1 VLAVL
6 VLAVAVADGAQA
18 ATYAKGVDVSHWQG
32 PIQWLQVAS
41 ASYTFAFGKATEGKT
56 LVDPTYSINRSG
68 AQTVGLRFGAY
79 HFARPAGSGDAAV
92 IANAIAQA
100 DFFLDVA
107 QPQAGELPPV
117 LDLETKGGLA
127 TAALQTWTSAW
138 LDHVA
143 ARTGVDALVYASPN
157 FWKTAL
163 ADTTSVA
170 DGGSP
175 LWIAHWTAG
184 AAPLVPAGNWSGL
197 GWTFWQYTSKASVPG
212 FAHLVDGDRFRG
224 PNPAAVAISAYAAGA
239 PAPNVPP
246 TIVGTAQTGKML
258 AGVAGI
264 WSGGKPVTFTYQWQR
279 CDAAGAGCAPI
290 AGATAET
297 YLPVTDDVGHAL
309 LVTVT
314 ALGATGSAS
323 ASSPP
328 TVAVAAT
335 GSTAARPAVTSAP
348 AVTGTPQAG
357 QTLTSSV
364 GAWTG
369 APTGFAYQ
377 WRRCS
382 GTGTA
387 CVAIVGAAA
396 SSYTLTPDDIGA
408 TISLVVT
415 ATGKGGST
423 SAPAATTAAV
433 VAAPV
438 PAAVVGSAVAQ
449 PGAAGAV
456 SSADGSATVT
466 WQPGAVP
473 AGSTVSLSQSGK
485 GLLVG
490 VSPTPAQL
498 PWPLDLVYAAPTTNG
513 IGWSGGGKIWLV
525 APPVPTAALPVTE
538 LAGTYVDANGLT
550 HVLLRTPARVGL
562 FEHGVWGDPS
572 LVAAGPPTPRL
583 VGPLRVRRLR
593 DGSVL
598 VTGRV
603 RVPSQ
608 AHLWISVQGPTRQSL
623 LRRPG
628 AVPVRVRLSGRRLP
642 HGARATLRVA
652 ARDPWGR
659 KAVLVAPFRAP

>member
-1 VLAVL
+1 
-6 VLAVAVADGAQA
+6 
-18 ATYAKGVDVSHWQG
+18 
-32 PIQWLQVAS
+32 
-41 ASYTFAFGKATEGKT
+41 
-56 LVDPTYSINRSG
+56 
-68 AQTVGLRFGAY
+68 
-79 HFARPAGSGDAAV
+79 
-92 IANAIAQA
+92 
-100 DFFLDVA
+100 
-107 QPQAGELPPV
+107 
-117 LDLETKGGLA
+117 
-127 TAALQTWTSAW
+127 
-138 LDHVA
+138 
-143 ARTGVDALVYASPN
+143 
-157 FWKTAL
+157 
-163 ADTTSVA
+163 
-170 DGGSP
+170 
-175 LWIAHWTAG
+175 
-184 AAPLVPAGNWSGL
+184 
-197 GWTFWQYTSKASVPG
+197 
-212 FAHLVDGDRFRG
+212 
-224 PNPAAVAISAYAAGA
+224 
-239 PAPNVPP
+239 
-246 TIVGTAQTGKML
+246 
-258 AGVAGI
+258 
-264 WSGGKPVTFTYQWQR
+264 VTFTYQWQR
-279 CDAAGAGCAPI
+279 CDAAGAGCTPI
-290 AGATAET
+290 VGATAET

-335 GSTAARPAVTSAP
+335 GSTAARPAATSAP

-369 APTGFAYQ
+369 TPTGFAYQ

-396 SSYTLTPDDIGA
+396 SSYTLTPDDIGG

-423 SAPAATTAAV
+423 SAPAATTPAV
-433 VAAPV
+433 VAAPL
-438 PAAVVGSAVAQ
+438 PPAVVGSGVAQ

-473 AGSTVSLSQSGK
+473 AGSTVSLSPSGK

-490 VSPTPAQL
+490 VSPTSTQL
-498 PWPLDLVYAAPTTNG
+498 PWPLDLVYAAPTTNVV
-513 IGWSGGGKIWLV
+513 GWSAGGKVWLV
-525 APPVPTAALPVTE
+525 ATPVPTATLPVAE

-572 LVAAGPPTPRL
+572 LVAAGPPRPRL

>member
-1 VLAVL
+1 MLAVL
-6 VLAVAVADGAQA
+6 VLAAAVASGAQA

-32 PIQWLQVAS
+32 PIQWLQVAG

-68 AQTVGLRFGAY
+68 AETVGLRFGAY
-79 HFARPAGSGDAAV
+79 HFARPGGAGDAALV
-92 IANAIAQA
+92 ANAIAQA
-100 DFFLDVA
+100 DFFIDVA

-138 LDHVA
+138 LEHVA

-170 DGGSP
+170 DEGNP
-175 LWIAHWTAG
+175 LWVAHWTTD
-184 AAPLVPAGNWSGL
+184 AAPLVPAANWGGL
-197 GWTFWQYTSKASVPG
+197 GWTFWQHTSKASVPG
-212 FAHLVDGDRFRG
+212 FVHLVDGDRFRG
-224 PNPAAVAISAYAAGA
+224 PSPAAVAIPAYAAGT
-239 PAPNVPP
+239 PAPNSPP
-246 TIVGTAQTGKML
+246 TIVGAAQTGKTL
-258 AGVAGI
+258 AGVPGI
-264 WSGGKPVTFTYQWQR
+264 WSGGKPVTFAYQWQR
-279 CDAAGAGCAPI
+279 CDAAGAGCTPI
-290 AGATAET
+290 VGATSET

-328 TVAVAAT
+328 TVAVAGA
-335 GSTAARPAVTSAP
+335 GSTVARPAATGAP
-348 AVTGTPQAG
+348 AVTGTLQAG
-357 QTLTSSV
+357 QTLTSTV
-364 GAWTG
+364 GAWSG

-382 GTGTA
+382 GSGAA

-415 ATGKGGST
+415 ATGRGGST

-433 VAAPV
+433 AAAPV
-438 PAAVVGSAVAQ
+438 PPAVVGSAVAQ

-456 SSADGSATVT
+456 SSADGTATVT

-473 AGSTVSLSQSGK
+473 AGSTVSLTQSGK
-485 GLLVG
+485 GLQLG
-490 VSPTPAQL
+490 VSPTVTQL
-498 PWPLDLVYAAPTTNG
+498 PWPLDLVYAAPTTSVV
-513 IGWSGGGKIWLV
+513 GWSVGGKVWLV
-525 APPVPTAALPVTE
+525 APPVPSATLAVAE

-572 LVAAGPPTPRL
+572 LVAAGPPTPLL

-608 AHLWISVQGPTRQSL
+608 AHLWVSVLGPTRQSL

-642 HGARATLRVA
+642 HGARAALRVA